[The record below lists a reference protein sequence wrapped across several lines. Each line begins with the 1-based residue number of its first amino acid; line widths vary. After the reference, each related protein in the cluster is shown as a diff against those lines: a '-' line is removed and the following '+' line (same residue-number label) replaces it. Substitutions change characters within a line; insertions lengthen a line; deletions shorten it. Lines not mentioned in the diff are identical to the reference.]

1 MPVQVTRRRSTGTR
15 LLALLAVG
23 TLLNGGV
30 AAADQRVRS
39 DQQVNPLVGKMTL
52 DEKLSFV
59 HWTVTFSGPFSVGYL
74 PGVPRLGIPE
84 IRAADGPA
92 GIRLN
97 QGTAAALPAPVAL
110 ASSFDDDL
118 AKSYGAAM
126 GRDGRA
132 LGQDL
137 VMGPMMNTIRVP
149 QAGRNYE
156 TFSED
161 PLVSSRTAAAEI
173 QGIQGQGLMATAK
186 HFAEN
191 NQEDNRET
199 VDVKVDEQALHE
211 IELPAFQSAAKA
223 GVSSIMCAYNKV
235 NGTPSCGNAALL
247 NDVLRTQWD
256 FKGWVMSDWMAT
268 HSTDSIT
275 KGLDQELGID
285 WSGSVNGS
293 VPGGKYFGE
302 PLKKAVQEG
311 RIPMAAL
318 DTAVSRIVTQL
329 QRFGLVG
336 ANPPARPARDTAGAA
351 KVAQQVAEDGA
362 VLLRNKGGALPLTG
376 DAAKSIAVI
385 GPTAKDPKVSGLG
398 SAHVEPDVAAAPL
411 DTIRARAGAGAVT
424 YATGEELAGSA
435 LPKDALSPA
444 FAGGTVLQPG
454 TVGPIY
460 NGTLTVP
467 EDGDYRLAVRV
478 TGGAATVQL
487 DGGTPIQAGEAFGK
501 LTSAPVRL
509 TAGAHKLAI
518 SGQTTGTKP
527 LTLDLS
533 WVTPQAAE
541 AAIDQAVTA
550 AKGART
556 AVVFAFDDGAEGADR
571 TSLALPGRQAEL
583 ISRVSKANPN
593 TVVVLNTG
601 SAVKMPWLD
610 STAAVLDMWYPG
622 ESGAQ
627 ATTALLFGDANPS
640 GRLTQTFPVDENSTP
655 VAGDPKRYPGVDNE
669 ETYSEGIYVG
679 YRWYDKNKVQPLF
692 PFGHGLSYTSFE
704 YSAPS
709 AVPAGDGYDVSFTL
723 RNSGQRAGKEV
734 AQVYLGASPE
744 VKAPQADKALAGYA
758 KVELAPGQSRRVTVH
773 VAGQQLKYWNSA
785 THGWSTGAGTRSVYV
800 GSSSTSLPLET
811 KVVVPSS

>member
-1 MPVQVTRRRSTGTR
+1 MGTR
-15 LLALLAVG
+15 LLVLFAVC
-23 TLLNGGV
+23 TLLTGGV
-30 AAADQRVRS
+30 AAADQRVQP
-39 DQQVNPLVGKMTL
+39 DQQLNPLVGKMTL

-97 QGTAAALPAPVAL
+97 NGTAAALPAPVAL
-110 ASSFDDDL
+110 AASFDDQL
-118 AKSYGAAM
+118 AKSYGSAI

-161 PLVSSRTAAAEI
+161 PLVSARTAAAEI
-173 QGIQGQGLMATAK
+173 QGIQSQGLMATAK

-191 NQEDNRET
+191 NQEDNRQT
-199 VDVKVDEQALHE
+199 VDVNVDEQALHE
-211 IELPAFQSAAKA
+211 IELPAFKSAAHA
-223 GVSSIMCAYNKV
+223 GVSSVMCAYNKV
-235 NGTPSCGNAALL
+235 NGTPSCGNAELL
-247 NDVLRTQWD
+247 DDILRTQWD

-268 HSTDSIT
+268 HSTDAIT

-285 WSGSVNGS
+285 WTDSVNGS

-302 PLKKAVQEG
+302 PLKKAVEDG
-311 RIPMAAL
+311 RIPMATL

-336 ANPPARPARDTAGAA
+336 AHPPARPARDPAGAA
-351 KVAQQVAEDGA
+351 KVAQRVAEDGA
-362 VLLRNKGGALPLTG
+362 VLLRDKDGALPLTG
-376 DAAKSIAVI
+376 TAGRSIAVI

-398 SAHVEPDVAAAPL
+398 SAHVEPDTAVAPL
-411 DTIRARAGAGAVT
+411 DTIRARAGAEGSVT
-424 YATGEELAGSA
+424 YSTGEELVGSA
-435 LPKDALSPA
+435 LPADALSPA
-444 FAGGTVLQPG
+444 FAGGTVLKPG
-454 TVGPIY
+454 TVGSIY
-460 NGTLTVP
+460 DGTLTVP

-478 TGGAATVQL
+478 TGGAATVQV
-487 DGGTPIQAGEAFGK
+487 DGGAPIQAGEAYGK
-501 LTSAPVRL
+501 VTSAPMRL
-509 TAGAHKLAI
+509 TAGAHKLSI

-541 AAIDQAVTA
+541 AAIDQAVA
-550 AKGART
+550 SAKAART
-556 AVVFAFDDGAEGADR
+556 AIVFAYDDGAEGADR
-571 TSLALPGRQAEL
+571 TSLALPGHQEEL
-583 ISRVSKANPN
+583 ISRVAKANPN

-610 STAAVLDMWYPG
+610 DTAAVLDMWYPG

-627 ATTALLFGDANPS
+627 ATAALLFGDVNPS
-640 GRLTQTFPVDENSTP
+640 GKLTQTFPVDEHSTP
-655 VAGDPKRYPGVDNE
+655 VTGDPKRYPGVGDE

-679 YRWYDKNKVQPLF
+679 YRWYDKNEVRPLF
-692 PFGHGLSYTSFE
+692 PFGYGLTYTSFD
-704 YSAPS
+704 YRDVS
-709 AVPAGDGYDVSFTL
+709 AVPAGDGYDISFTL
-723 RNSGQRAGKEV
+723 RNTGQRAGKEV

-744 VKAPQADKALAGYA
+744 VRAPQADRALAGYA
-758 KVELAPGQSRRVTVH
+758 KVELAPGQSERVTVH
-773 VAGQQLKYWNSA
+773 IDGQKLKYWNTAS
-785 THGWSTGAGTRSVYV
+785 HGWATGAGVRSVFV
-800 GSSSTSLPLET
+800 GPSSAILPLQA
-811 KVVVPSS
+811 KIAVPAA